1 MTPAPAPSP
10 STPADRPRY
19 TSLDDY
25 VQVIRR
31 RRWIVVVATLIGL
44 ALGAYLAISAGED
57 WTASASLSYR
67 DASEDLALFGVDTTP
82 TVAPSIRAAI
92 NAESITRPAV
102 VDRVEKQFKG
112 ELSETELEEA
122 VSARVGSQTQLVE
135 IEATE
140 ATADLAARI
149 ANAFAETEEKLAGKE
164 TDERLEAI
172 EKSIED
178 QLENLDIKD
187 LRERPGTAAKIATL
201 EQQLSRAKTLRDIAE
216 PVVITQRAVPPD
228 DPNNVSTA
236 FGGIMGALFGLV
248 FGLIGAFGRD
258 ALDRRV
264 RSAHEVHAELGFPVV
279 GRVPEGALG
288 YAGLAPTQGRKQPM
302 AEADFESFRVLR
314 ANLGFMADGGQPRVV
329 LVTGPQAEDGK
340 TTVSMSLASAA
351 AMSGAQVLLVEAD
364 LRRPVFAQR
373 LNVRPVPGLTDY
385 LRGRAEPTEIVQRV
399 ELQPPGAA
407 TGEAAGAGT
416 PFACITA
423 GTLGSDAAELL
434 TSAKFSGFIAEVREA
449 FDMIVI
455 DSSPLL
461 AVVDPLELVEQ
472 SDCVLLCVRAH
483 RTRRDDLRATRS
495 ALANLPDRPCGVVVT
510 GLRRGGPDA
519 YPYYYGY

>member
-1 MTPAPAPSP
+1 MTPTPAPPPPPPSE
-10 STPADRPRY
+10 RPRY

-31 RRWIVVVATLIGL
+31 RRWIVVVATLLGL
-44 ALGAYLAISAGED
+44 ALGAYLAVSAGED

-82 TVAPSIRAAI
+82 TVAPSVRAAI

-112 ELSETELEEA
+112 ELTETDLEEA
-122 VSARVGSQTQLVE
+122 VSARVGSQTQLVV
-135 IEATE
+135 IDATE

-164 TDERLEAI
+164 TDERLHAI
-172 EKSIED
+172 EKSIKD

-236 FGGIMGALFGLV
+236 LGAVMGALFGLV
-248 FGLIGAFGRD
+248 FGLIGAFSRD
-258 ALDRRV
+258 ALDRRI

-288 YAGLAPTQGRKQPM
+288 YAGLVPTQGRKQPM
-302 AEADFESFRVLR
+302 SEADFESFRVLR

-373 LNVRPVPGLTDY
+373 LNVPPVPGLTDY

-399 ELQPPGAA
+399 ELQPPGVQGESGAA
-407 TGEAAGAGT
+407 T

-434 TSAKFSGFIAEVREA
+434 TSAKFSEFIGEVREA
-449 FDMIVI
+449 FDMVVI

-495 ALANLPDRPCGVVVT
+495 ALTNLPDRPCGVVVT